1 VLRHLGRFL
10 KKKQSHIFFRNLGP
24 TPRSVPNWNYGKVH
38 AHRSAHARA
47 RQRDH
52 AHDTAGASGTFCAH
66 RQFCSIYFNKIFF
79 QKIVTWVC
87 LCTTTHPWPSV
98 YPTVAP
104 PPLPTLPWPSVYPTV
119 ARARARP
126 PARTHART
134 RPAEWG
140 GARACVKPLQSS
152 SG

>member
-1 VLRHLGRFL
+1 MGVAPPGTLSQ
-10 KKKQSHIFFRNLGP
+10 KKQSHIFFRNLGP

-98 YPTVAP
+98 YPTVVQTIA
-104 PPLPTLPWPSVYPTV
+104 LFQQNRNSYGKRPTNYQKRELNFAFFENNESSV
-119 ARARARP
+119 
-126 PARTHART
+126 
-134 RPAEWG
+134 G
-140 GARACVKPLQSS
+140 
-152 SG
+152 